1 MPMMKMPRSLL
12 SCGALAAC
20 AVLLSLSCAPAAL
33 AQSDKSADKAVAR
46 VNGIAITEGDIA
58 VAMDDVGAR
67 IPPGTPEAQRRD
79 YVIGFLIDLRLGARA
94 AEAAKVGEGADFTRR
109 LAYYRDKVL
118 LDELMSRETK
128 KANTP
133 EAARKLYD
141 DNVKGVAPE
150 AEVRARHILVPE
162 EAEAKAIHARVTTG
176 KEDFAKVANETT
188 KDPGSKA
195 DGGDLGWF
203 AKDRMVAVFAEA
215 AFALEPGQIS
225 QPVKSQFGWH
235 VIKLE
240 EKRNKP
246 LPTFE
251 EVKGEIDTYLMR
263 KAQQDFVLSLRD
275 KAKIERLDKPEE
287 PKKP

>member
-1 MPMMKMPRSLL
+1 MSTQTMPRSIPFA
-12 SCGALAAC
+12 GTLAAC
-20 AVLLSLSCAPAAL
+20 AIFMALSCAPAAL
-33 AQSDKSADKAVAR
+33 AQGDRTPDKAVAK
-46 VNGIAITEGDIA
+46 VDGITITEGDIA
-58 VAMDDVGAR
+58 VALDDIGAR
-67 IPPGTPEAQRRD
+67 IPPGTPEAQRRE
-79 YVIGFLIDLRLGARA
+79 YVIGFMIDLRLGARA
-94 AEAAKVGEGADFTRR
+94 AEAAKVGEGAEFARR

-128 KANTP
+128 KAVTP

-150 AEVRARHILVPE
+150 NEVRARHILVPE
-162 EAEAKAIHARVTTG
+162 EAEAKAIHSRVTTG
-176 KEDFAKVANETT
+176 KEDFAKVANEAT

-203 AKDRMVAVFAEA
+203 SKDKMVAVFAEA
-215 AFALEPGQIS
+215 AFKLEPGQIS
-225 QPVKSQFGWH
+225 PPVKSQFGWH
-235 VIKLE
+235 VIKVE

-251 EVKGEIDTYLMR
+251 EVRGEIDTYLQR
-263 KAQQDFVLSLRD
+263 KAQQDFVLALRE
-275 KAKIERLDKPEE
+275 KVKIERLDKEE

>member
-1 MPMMKMPRSLL
+1 MSRSFPV
-12 SCGALAAC
+12 ARI
-20 AVLLSLSCAPAAL
+20 AAL
-33 AQSDKSADKAVAR
+33 AFGVALFSAPFALAQADKPVAR
-46 VNGIAITEGDIA
+46 VDGMVITEGDIA
-58 VAMDDVGAR
+58 VALDDLGAR
-67 IPPGTPEAQRRD
+67 IPPGTAEAQKRD
-79 YVIGFLIDLRLGARA
+79 YVIGFLIDLKLGAKA
-94 AEAAKVGEGADFTRR
+94 AEAAKVGEGAEFARR
-109 LAYYRDKVL
+109 LAYYREKVL
-118 LDELMSRETK
+118 LDELISRETK
-128 KANTP
+128 KAASP

-141 DNVKGVAPE
+141 ESVKSVTPE
-150 AEVRARHILVPE
+150 SEVRARHILVPE

-176 KEDFAKVANETT
+176 KEDFAKVVGEVS

-203 AKDRMVAVFAEA
+203 SKDKMVAVFAEA

-246 LPTFE
+246 VPTFE
-251 EVKGEIDTYLMR
+251 EVKGEIDTYLQR
-263 KAQQDFVLSLRD
+263 KSQQDFVLSLRD
-275 KAKIERLDKPEE
+275 KAKVERLDKEE